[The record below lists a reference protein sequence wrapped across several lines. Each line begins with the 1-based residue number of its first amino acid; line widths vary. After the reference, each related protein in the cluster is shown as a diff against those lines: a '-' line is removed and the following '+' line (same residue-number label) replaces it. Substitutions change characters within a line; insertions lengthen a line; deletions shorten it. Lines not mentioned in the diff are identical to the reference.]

1 MFFVLV
7 GLSAGCTVDEP
18 SAGSSLQES
27 ASSKIIGSKSNALPG
42 SILIYV
48 DDAMIHKMSPS
59 GTKANISVD
68 FSEIFSEAG
77 ITGAE
82 KVFKS
87 IDDEN
92 MDQSDERLRHWYRLT
107 FDEKSEP
114 DVIAAKLAEI
124 PGVQRVQYNSRIVSD
139 VEPRVYEYYPRQISS
154 HAVSSDRIF
163 NDPSLSDQWHYENDG
178 TVCRS
183 AVPGADINVVDAWR
197 LIAGDKD
204 LIVAVVDDGIDYTH
218 PDLAANMW
226 VNEAEANGKPGV
238 DDDGNGYVDDI
249 HGYNFVSKAGANGA
263 IVWDGPG
270 QMGHGTHVAGTV
282 AAVNNNGIGV
292 CGVAGGSGNGDGV
305 RIMSCQVLQGSEE
318 NFAEISEVAD
328 AINYARKMGAAILQ
342 CSFGFTSGGVK
353 NDNEFASVAGVEKD
367 ALDAFMYDNHNY
379 PALDGGLAIFS
390 AGNNYTGII
399 CYPGAYT
406 DCICVTA
413 LGADGL
419 PALYT
424 NYGYGSNI
432 AAPGGESGTGGETNI
447 SACVLSTIPEGFTDG
462 EWERETYA
470 YMQGTSMACPHVSGV
485 AALGLAY
492 AKKLGKHYSRE
503 QFVSMILSSVNDL
516 DGMLEG
522 SKRSLRADNGALMQ
536 MNLSNYRTYMGTGS
550 IDAWRLLMQ
559 IEGTPC
565 IMAVAGEEQS
575 LSLDEYFGGGADGL
589 TYLGVDISDAD
600 MASLGLDAKPS
611 IQDGKLLI
619 HPMKFGSGKLTVRA
633 VGGGTN
639 VGNDSI
645 NGGQEISKEISIV
658 TRGVAASN
666 NGWL

>member
-124 PGVQRVQYNSRIVSD
+124 PGVQRVQYNSRIASD

-183 AVPGADINVVDAWR
+183 AVPGADINVVDVWR

-390 AGNNYTGII
+390 AGNSYGAPAG
-399 CYPGAYT
+399 YPGAYT
-406 DCICVTA
+406 DCICVTSIA
-413 LGADGL
+413 SDGL

-424 NYGYGSNI
+424 SKGYGTNI
-432 AAPGGESGTGGETNI
+432 AAPGGESGTGGYDT
-447 SACVLSTIPEGFTDG
+447 SAACVLSTVPEHVSKSM
-462 EWERETYA
+462 YS
-470 YMQGTSMACPHVSGV
+470 YMEGTSMSCPHVSGV

-492 AKKLGKHYSRE
+492 ARKLGKAYTHDEY
-503 QFVSMILSSVNDL
+503 VSMLLTSVEDL
-516 DGMLEG
+516 DSKLVG
-522 SKRSLRADNGALMQ
+522 SKRSRHVDGSIRSME
-536 MNLSNYRTYMGTGS
+536 LSQYVHQMGTGTM
-550 IDAWRLLMQ
+550 DAWRLMMQ

-565 IMAVAGEEQS
+565 LAVAVGEEQAVDIS
-575 LSLDEYFGGGADGL
+575 EYFGEAYGNF
-589 TYLGVDISDAD
+589 TYLGVDVSDED
-600 MASLGLDAKPS
+600 MKSLGLESVPTIGD
-611 IQDGKLLI
+611 DGRLLI
-619 HPMKFGSGKLTVRA
+619 CPTKYGSGKLTVKA
-633 VGGGTN
+633 IGGGEYVGGGSM
-639 VGNDSI
+639 VG
-645 NGGQEISKEISIV
+645 GMEISKEISIV